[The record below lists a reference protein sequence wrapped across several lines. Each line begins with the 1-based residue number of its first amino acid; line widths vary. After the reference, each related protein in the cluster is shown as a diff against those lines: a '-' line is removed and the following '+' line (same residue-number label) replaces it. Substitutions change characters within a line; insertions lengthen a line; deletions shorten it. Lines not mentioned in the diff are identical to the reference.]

1 MYENELMHHGVL
13 GMRWGVRKDRS
24 LGGSYQRAHKSRM
37 SEDAREAKQIKKKKV
52 SQMSNAELKKLN
64 TRQEL
69 ERKYSQMNPSV
80 IQKGMKFVA
89 ATAGTMGTVVA
100 LKNNGSQVIAM
111 GKKFIGK

>member
-1 MYENELMHHGVL
+1 MYENELMHYGVL
-13 GMRWGVRKDRS
+13 GMRWGVRKERS
-24 LGGSYQRAHKSRM
+24 SGSSSLRARKSRM

-52 SQMSNAELKKLN
+52 SQMSNAELRKLN

-80 IQKGMKFVA
+80 MEKGMKFVA

-100 LKNNGSQVIAM
+100 LKNNSSQVIAM

>member
-24 LGGSYQRAHKSRM
+24 LGGSYQRSHKSRM

-80 IQKGMKFVA
+80 IQK
-89 ATAGTMGTVVA
+89 
-100 LKNNGSQVIAM
+100 
-111 GKKFIGK
+111 